1 MRKQQSGEKALSHLE
16 RRAASAARLS
26 LVFNFL
32 QTTLKFVG
40 ALLTGS
46 ISLLSEALHS
56 ASDVLSS
63 LVSFVSIRAAAAP
76 PDEEHPYGHGK
87 IDTLAGL
94 SEAILLFLFAIY
106 TLVTATIHIFQKP
119 EVTKVDLG
127 LWILVICMIGAV
139 FVSFSNHKA
148 ARETESFAL
157 QSNVQHLNVD
167 IITTMG
173 VLVSLLIT
181 KFTGWQYADPIF
193 AIGLSLWLGFSSLKM
208 VHSAF
213 HEVGDTSGLGEGGI
227 DEAEIAKIKEILG
240 AESDLISYH
249 KLRTRHSGAWHYIDI
264 HLVVPRTWSVVQ
276 GHELADRV
284 EKKIEAELHPA
295 VCTIHIDP
303 SPESI

>member
-1 MRKQQSGEKALSHLE
+1 
-16 RRAASAARLS
+16 
-26 LVFNFL
+26 
-32 QTTLKFVG
+32 
-40 ALLTGS
+40 
-46 ISLLSEALHS
+46 
-56 ASDVLSS
+56 
-63 LVSFVSIRAAAAP
+63 
-76 PDEEHPYGHGK
+76 
-87 IDTLAGL
+87 
-94 SEAILLFLFAIY
+94 
-106 TLVTATIHIFQKP
+106 
-119 EVTKVDLG
+119 
-127 LWILVICMIGAV
+127 MIGAV
-139 FVSFSNHKA
+139 FVSLSNHKA

-167 IITTMG
+167 IITTVG

-213 HEVGDTSGLGEGGI
+213 HEVIDRTI
-227 DEAEIAKIKEILG
+227 DEAEIAKIKEILE

>member
-1 MRKQQSGEKALSHLE
+1 MLRQQSGEKAPTQLE

-26 LVFNFL
+26 LIFNFL

-167 IITTMG
+167 IITTVG

-213 HEVGDTSGLGEGGI
+213 HEVIDRTI
-227 DEAEIAKIKEILG
+227 DEAEIAKIKEILE